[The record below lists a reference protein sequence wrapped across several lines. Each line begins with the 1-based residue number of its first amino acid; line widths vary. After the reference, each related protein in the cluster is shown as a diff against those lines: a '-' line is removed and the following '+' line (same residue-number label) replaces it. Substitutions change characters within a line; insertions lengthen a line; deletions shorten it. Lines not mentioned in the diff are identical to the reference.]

1 LALTQ
6 HGIHSGSRTLEAPR
20 GNRYAPARG
29 LLVMMMM
36 VILTSN
42 KLRLSAVQLLYSKTV
57 LTESACRCLFDT
69 FCRYRL
75 VLVGRARLAWASI
88 WVPINRSEPSL
99 HLGLLLPYQVC
110 ISLLL
115 LFTLMIMH
123 SSRGV
128 TSYLNCCMPHRRGG
142 GLPARL
148 TGNVSRHLSQLV
160 EDSDANLFD
169 NIWYNPSPRS
179 TSSFAR
185 QERLHIQSSTFAGI
199 LSR

>member
-1 LALTQ
+1 
-6 HGIHSGSRTLEAPR
+6 
-20 GNRYAPARG
+20 
-29 LLVMMMM
+29 MMMM

-148 TGNVSRHLSQLV
+148 TGNVSRHLY
-160 EDSDANLFD
+160 DSLFGPTSPRYLNSLKTATPICLTIFGTTPHHVLHHLLPDKNDYTYNLR
-169 NIWYNPSPRS
+169 PSPAFFLVNFQDW
-179 TSSFAR
+179 SSQFC
-185 QERLHIQSSTFAGI
+185 
-199 LSR
+199 

>member
-1 LALTQ
+1 ME
-6 HGIHSGSRTLEAPR
+6 IHSGSRTLEAPR

-36 VILTSN
+36 MVILTSN
-42 KLRLSAVQLLYSKTV
+42 KLRLSAVQLLYSNTV

-128 TSYLNCCMPHRRGG
+128 TPTVAKWVQLIVLSKLLCASPTWGGEGGYLRG
-142 GLPARL
+142 
-148 TGNVSRHLSQLV
+148 
-160 EDSDANLFD
+160 
-169 NIWYNPSPRS
+169 
-179 TSSFAR
+179 
-185 QERLHIQSSTFAGI
+185 
-199 LSR
+199 